1 MESTSDTKKAYQVT
15 KGQAASILI
24 VMTVLYIIN
33 YADRSILSV
42 VLQQIKVSLNISDT
56 ELGIVQSVFSVG
68 LGLFTIPLA
77 WMVDR
82 WSRRKAIGIM
92 ALLWSVATFATG
104 LARNFVGLVFARAF
118 VGLGEDGFST
128 SGSGWL
134 SLVYPKAKRGLI
146 TGIFGIGTV
155 LGTALGLI
163 LGGIIVT
170 RTGMWQMPFFIFAIP
185 GLIFGIW
192 AFFLKDYKS
201 VKSEGEAGLTKQY
214 LGDWIKLFK
223 IKAFTFTTLGQVCFG
238 LYVFTWIGWLPAF
251 MIRAYNLDAGQA
263 GTIVG
268 GVALLA
274 VLGSPIGGLLADR
287 WHKKNRGGRG
297 YMMALVQ
304 LVNFI
309 MLAIIVYL
317 FGSVPIPV
325 LIALFAV
332 QMITV
337 AMVNPL
343 FFSLVTDVTPA
354 SHRIAGQGLMVTL
367 IYAAGAAVGP
377 WVVGAV
383 SDSIGGGA
391 AGIRA
396 GFLWLLPVLL
406 LAVVFYT
413 INSKY
418 YADDSERI
426 SDQVYS
432 EK

>member
-1 MESTSDTKKAYQVT
+1 MESVAEKKSYEVT
-15 KGQAASILI
+15 KWQAASILI
-24 VMTVLYIIN
+24 VMTVLYVIN

-42 VLQQIKVSLNISDT
+42 VLQQIKISLGISDT
-56 ELGIVQSVFSVG
+56 ELGIVQSVFSIG

-77 WMVDR
+77 WGVDR

-92 ALLWSVATFATG
+92 ALMWSVATFATG
-104 LARNFVGLVFARAF
+104 LAKNFVTLVIARAF

-155 LGTALGLI
+155 LGTAIGLI

-170 RTGMWQMPFFIFAIP
+170 RTGMWQAPFFIFAIP
-185 GLIFGIW
+185 GIIFGIW

-201 VKSEGEAGLTKQY
+201 VKSEGEAGLSKKY
-214 LGDWIKLFK
+214 LSEWIKLFK
-223 IKAFTFTTLGQVCFG
+223 IKSFTFITLGQICFG

-251 MIRAYNLDAGQA
+251 MIRAYNIDAGQA
-263 GTIVG
+263 GAIVG

-274 VLGSPIGGLLADR
+274 VVGSPIGGWLADR
-287 WHKKNRGGRG
+287 WHTKSRAGRG

-304 LVNFI
+304 LINFV
-309 MLAIIVYL
+309 MLAIIVYN
-317 FGSVPIPV
+317 FGSISIPV

-354 SHRIAGQGLMVTL
+354 SHRISGQGLMVTF
-367 IYAAGAAVGP
+367 IYVAGAAIGP

-383 SDSIGGGA
+383 SDAVGGGA

-406 LAVVFYT
+406 ACVVFYT
-413 INSKY
+413 ITSKY
-418 YADDSERI
+418 YPDDSERI
-426 SDQVYS
+426 SDKVYA

>member
-325 LIALFAV
+325 LIGLFAV

-396 GFLWLLPVLL
+396 GFLWLLPILL

>member
-1 MESTSDTKKAYQVT
+1 MESTVENKKAYQVT

-92 ALLWSVATFATG
+92 ALLWSAATFATG
-104 LARNFVGLVFARAF
+104 LARNFTGLVVARAF

-170 RTGMWQMPFFIFAIP
+170 RTGMWQMPFYIFAIP

-201 VKSEGEAGLTKQY
+201 VKNEGEAGLTKQY

-251 MIRAYNLDAGQA
+251 MIRAYSLDAGQA

-274 VLGSPIGGLLADR
+274 VLGSPIGGILADR

-304 LVNFI
+304 LINFI

-343 FFSLVTDVTPA
+343 FFSLVTDVTPT

-383 SDSIGGGA
+383 SD
-391 AGIRA
+391 
-396 GFLWLLPVLL
+396 
-406 LAVVFYT
+406 
-413 INSKY
+413 
-418 YADDSERI
+418 
-426 SDQVYS
+426 
-432 EK
+432 

>member
-1 MESTSDTKKAYQVT
+1 MESTADTKKAYQVT

-92 ALLWSVATFATG
+92 ALLWSAATFATG

-201 VKSEGEAGLTKQY
+201 VKNEGEAGLTKQY